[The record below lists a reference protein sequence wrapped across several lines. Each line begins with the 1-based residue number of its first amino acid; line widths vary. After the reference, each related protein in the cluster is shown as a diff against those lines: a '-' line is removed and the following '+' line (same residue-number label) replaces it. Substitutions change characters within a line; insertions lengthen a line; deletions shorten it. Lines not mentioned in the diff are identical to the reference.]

1 MRRAEGSDEDDP
13 TNAYLVRIPR
23 SREVKQS
30 YVTSVW
36 TTLVAFW
43 ACFPLIWRERPRVIL
58 ANGPGTCLPVCVVAW
73 FLAAVRLVPQCDIV
87 FIESAARVHRLSL
100 SGWLLLRLRLCALFV
115 VQWRELA
122 DIYATA
128 TLISLFF

>member
-1 MRRAEGSDEDDP
+1 MRRAEDSEVDGPD
-13 TNAYLVRIPR
+13 AYLCQIPR

-30 YVTSVW
+30 YLTSIW

-73 FLAAVRLVPQCDIV
+73 LLATLRLVPKCDIV

-115 VQWRELA
+115 VQWPELA
-122 DIYATA
+122 EAYASA
-128 TLISLFF
+128 TLVSLFF